1 MLRSLWCCFNDIKSD
16 EYAPREITLNGR
28 KNKGYCTNSIST
40 AKYDVITFLPVS
52 LFEQFRR
59 VANLYFLL
67 ITILMIIGTYTNL
80 FDSPLAPWSTLV
92 VLTLVVSISVIKGG
106 VEDSRRHE
114 ADRIANS
121 RIVEILDINKKD
133 SEHFIECEWRNIK
146 VGDIVR
152 IYNNQEMPAD
162 LVLLT
167 SSESFGSAY
176 IETSN
181 IDGESNLKVKYA
193 PPSGI
198 AGPAWKNAHDI
209 ANSELTIQCEQPNS
223 VIHQFNGTMKYNGRE
238 IFLDSSSLLL
248 RGSSLRNT
256 KWILALVV
264 YTGKQ
269 TKIVMNSRAAPFK
282 VSTIERTMN
291 NIIYVILAAQIG
303 ISLISLGFYITW
315 KSANYSSL
323 DYLCFNYEEST
334 NVVYSTECSEDIG
347 YADGGYF
354 FTFFILYSNFLPI
367 SMYVT
372 VEICNYLQA
381 YFIDSDIEM
390 YDEVSDT
397 PAIARTSNMNAD
409 LGMVEFVFSD
419 KTGTLTDNVLQ
430 FRRCSIAGI
439 VYGAPIT
446 KIDSGDSFLG
456 KKKETLHWEPLSE
469 LSTYAGED
477 KSSIAEF
484 VLILALCH
492 TIIVDSETGM
502 FQSESPDEEALVKAS
517 STLGWSFVG
526 RSPGKIIVEREEK
539 QYTYNLLATVP
550 FDSTRKRMSVVVQRP
565 DGSIVVFVKGADNV
579 MFDRASVFVD
589 IDAEAINKY
598 GLDAGKL
605 LLHHLEVFAEDGLR
619 TLVLAKKE
627 LSKVEYEAFS
637 NKWKVAEKAREK
649 KDELMA
655 SAAELIEVNLTVI
668 GATAIEDRLQKGVPE
683 TIADLRTAGVKVWVL
698 TGDKVETA
706 INIGYSA
713 NLIGKQM
720 VLLRLQD
727 RGEDQAT
734 LKKKL
739 QSLVNLFER
748 LAQDKNDIYRMWTNM
763 EMVLKQAVFG
773 EDLSSSKHKDFDEDT
788 TFLESS
794 PLIHHPPTAP
804 SLDQLTSD
812 HLALIVDG
820 ETLLKILG
828 DKEAEKLFLQMGT
841 LCKSVIA
848 CRVSPEQK
856 RLVVRLVKKGIQP
869 RPVTLSIGDGANDVA
884 MIQEAQIGIGISG
897 REGRQAVN
905 TSDFAIA
912 QFRYLK
918 RLMLIHGRLD
928 YRRTCKVVLYC
939 FYKNIVLTLVL
950 FAYTFC
956 SGYSGQSLFDDY
968 IHSAYNLI
976 LAWPVIAF
984 GALDRDVSINT
995 LNKYN
1000 ILYVSGRD
1008 RLDLNIYMIL
1018 AEIAQ
1023 AVLDAFI
1030 IFSIP
1035 YYAYKQPADIWSNDG
1050 HTEGIWVFGTT
1061 VYTILVIAMFYRI
1074 VILTYT
1080 WTYITHLCFWLS
1092 ILLYVGF
1099 LYSYQYYYSISYN
1112 FYGTTNEMAISPTF
1126 WFLLLAVPIA
1136 SVVLDLTIRFMKRE
1150 LAPTIV
1156 DIGIEID
1163 SGLAPNV
1170 NNLLPTKTKDPDSK
1184 YAQDDVKYSN
1194 VFDGRKH
1201 WFPLDWQSIQSLHS
1215 SLLPQELERLG
1226 IFNTDNGPVNSSFNF
1241 DHIASG
1247 PGMKYLMSALSLPL
1261 VFVPTYD
1268 NNSSNNNNNNNNNA
1282 NDDDSDNNNNNN
1294 NNNDNEIE
1302 NPINNNDDNE

>member
-1 MLRSLWCCFNDIKSD
+1 MSWFRNETSGGDYASRDIVF
-16 EYAPREITLNGR
+16 NGR
-28 KNKGYCTNSIST
+28 HKNKRYCSNLIST
-40 AKYDVITFLPVS
+40 AKYDVFTFLPVS

-67 ITILMIIGTYTNL
+67 IAVLMIIGTYTNL
-80 FDSPLAPWSTLV
+80 FDSPLTPWSTLV
-92 VLTLVVSISVIKGG
+92 VLTLVVSVSVIKGG
-106 VEDSRRHE
+106 VEDNRRHE

-121 RIVEILDINKKD
+121 RIVERLDLNNK
-133 SEHFIECEWRNIK
+133 EEYFTEIEWKNLR
-146 VGDIVR
+146 VGDVVR

-176 IETSN
+176 IETCN
-181 IDGESNLKVKYA
+181 IDGESNLKVKYS
-193 PPSGI
+193 PTSGI
-198 AGPAWKNAHDI
+198 AGPAWKNVDELI
-209 ANSELTIQCEQPNS
+209 KSEFVIQCEQPNS
-223 VIHQFNGTMKYNGRE
+223 VIHQFNGTMKINDRE

-256 KWILALVV
+256 KWILAVVV
-264 YTGKQ
+264 YTGKE
-269 TKIVMNSRAAPFK
+269 TKIIMNSRGAPFK
-282 VSTIERTMN
+282 VSAIERTMN

-315 KSANYSSL
+315 KGANYSSL
-323 DYLCFNYEEST
+323 HYLCFNYEEST
-334 NVVYSTECSEDIG
+334 NVVYSTECSEDVG

-381 YFIDSDIEM
+381 FFIDSDIEM

-397 PAIARTSNMNAD
+397 PAVARTSNMNAD

-446 KIDSGDSFLG
+446 KPDSECFLG
-456 KKKETLHWEPLSE
+456 NKKKEPLEWEPLSE
-469 LSTYAGED
+469 I
-477 KSSIAEF
+477 SIRSGDTTNTFAEF

-492 TIIVDSETGM
+492 TIIVDSETGL

-517 STLGWSFVG
+517 STLGWTFVG
-526 RSPGKIIVEREEK
+526 RSPGKVLVERDEK
-539 QYTYNLLATVP
+539 QYSYNLLATVP
-550 FDSTRKRMSVVVQRP
+550 FDSTRKRMSVVIQRP
-565 DGSIVVFVKGADNV
+565 DGSVVVYVKGADNI
-579 MFDRASVFVD
+579 MFDRASDFVD
-589 IDAEAINKY
+589 IDIDAKNKY
-598 GLDAGKL
+598 NVDARTQL
-605 LLHHLEVFAEDGLR
+605 LNHLEAFAEDGLR

-627 LSKVEYEAFS
+627 L
-637 NKWKVAEKAREK
+637 NKHDFEIFYNEWKLAEKAREK
-649 KDELMA
+649 KEELMH
-655 SAAELIEVNLTVI
+655 SAAKLIEVDLTII

-727 RGEDQAT
+727 RGEDRAT

-739 QSLVNLFER
+739 QSLVNLFQRVLE
-748 LAQDKNDIYRMWTNM
+748 DKNDIYRMWTNM
-763 EMVLKQAVFG
+763 EVLLKHAVFG
-773 EDLSSSKHKDFDEDT
+773 EDSSDTKDFRDDEEDRAL
-788 TFLESS
+788 LENS

-804 SLDQLTSD
+804 SLDQVTSD
-812 HLALIVDG
+812 HLALIIDG

-828 DKEAEKLFLQMGT
+828 DKEAESLFLKLGT

-856 RLVVRLVKKGIQP
+856 RLVVRLVKKGILP

-884 MIQEAQIGIGISG
+884 MIQEAQIGVGISG

-912 QFRYLK
+912 QFRFLK
-918 RLMLIHGRLD
+918 RLMLVHGRLD

-995 LNKYN
+995 LLKYN

-1030 IFSIP
+1030 IFAIP
-1035 YYAYKQPADIWSNDG
+1035 YYAYRQPFDIWSHDG

-1092 ILLYVGF
+1092 IVLYIGF
-1099 LYSYQYYYSISYN
+1099 LYSYQYYYTISYN
-1112 FYGTTNEMAISPTF
+1112 FYGTTNEMAMSSTF
-1126 WFLLLAVPIA
+1126 WFLIFAVPAA
-1136 SVVLDLTIRFMKRE
+1136 SVLLDFTIRFTKRE
-1150 LAPTIV
+1150 FFPSIV

-1170 NNLLPTKTKDPDSK
+1170 NGLLPKNVDSK
-1184 YAQDDVKYSN
+1184 DTQDDVRYSN
-1194 VFDGRKH
+1194 ILDRRKH
-1201 WFPLDWQSIQSLHS
+1201 WFPLDWQAIKSFHS
-1215 SLLPQELERLG
+1215 RIMPQELEHLG
-1226 IFNTDNGPVNSSFNF
+1226 IVNTDNGPISSSFNF

-1247 PGMKYLMSALSLPL
+1247 PGMKYLISALSSPL
-1261 VFVPTYD
+1261 IFVPSYEYVA
-1268 NNSSNNNNNNNNNA
+1268 SN
-1282 NDDDSDNNNNNN
+1282 DEESVGKETTT
-1294 NNNDNEIE
+1294 NEE
-1302 NPINNNDDNE
+1302 NEKN